1 MENRNRTF
9 HEMNLFQGNWRNH
22 SVGREESEVDSEMG
36 EVFDEIDK
44 SRAREFYETG
54 FRPKGKSSGKPL
66 ILAPPVIRSVEEKP
80 SSRRQFTIEEVE
92 EESSDILEVVG
103 GSDEYI
109 EEETQEEYEES
120 SSGILF
126 DESSNLSDEE
136 ASQLFAVD
144 ESADEPFYYED
155 RDESVEYQYG
165 SDDHAYES
173 DDHAYESN
181 DLAYES
187 SESSSKPMKLATA
200 AYSGKNSMTELTKV
214 RLPLHLA
221 DVELEIDIFDT
232 FTLAR
237 PISDVSNVE
246 CSLHSIDAEVLL
258 PSASLFTKGTLLL
271 NIDYAC
277 TDKSGT
283 MHSLMIHIPWK
294 KIIPVK
300 WIHQPELSSK
310 NSKEYLFT
318 SNLGMEEGY
327 TREYRESLVEKV
339 EFSLSD
345 LHCVWNEQFI
355 DNGRVMVQG
364 TAKMKIDLFQK
375 QCLDLNRLLSK

>member
-1 MENRNRTF
+1 MEKRNRTL

-22 SVGREESEVDSEMG
+22 SLGHEESRVDSEMD

-44 SRAREFYETG
+44 VLARDFNETG

-66 ILAPPVIRSVEEKP
+66 ILAPPVIKSVEEKP
-80 SSRRQFTIEEVE
+80 SSRRQFTMEEVE
-92 EESSDILEVVG
+92 EESSDLLEVVG
-103 GSDEYI
+103 GIEDYI
-109 EEETQEEYEES
+109 EEEPQENYEES
-120 SSGILF
+120 SSEILF
-126 DESSNLSDEE
+126 DESSNLSDKV
-136 ASQLFAVD
+136 ADQLLALD
-144 ESADEPFYYED
+144 ESTDEPYYYED
-155 RDESVEYQYG
+155 LDESVENHYESTDYQY
-165 SDDHAYES
+165 ES
-173 DDHAYESN
+173 A
-181 DLAYES
+181 
-187 SESSSKPMKLATA
+187 ESSSDPMKLATA
-200 AYSGKNSMTELTKV
+200 AYSGKNSKTEMTKV

-221 DVELEIDIFDT
+221 DVDLEIDIFDT

-237 PISDVSNVE
+237 PISAVSNVE

-310 NSKEYLFT
+310 NNKEYLFT
-318 SNLGMEEGY
+318 SSLGMEEGY

-339 EFSLSD
+339 EISLSG
-345 LHCVWNEQFI
+345 LHCIWNEQFI
-355 DNGRVMVQG
+355 QNDRVMIQG
-364 TAKMKIDLFQK
+364 TARMQIDLYQK
-375 QCLDLNRLLSK
+375 QSLDLQKLLSL

>member
-1 MENRNRTF
+1 MENRTRTF
-9 HEMNLFQGNWRNH
+9 HEMNLFQGNWGNH
-22 SVGREESEVDSEMG
+22 SVGRDESETDSGMD
-36 EVFDEIDK
+36 EVFNGNDK
-44 SRAREFYETG
+44 GQARDFNETG
-54 FRPKGKSSGKPL
+54 FRPKEKSSGKPL
-66 ILAPPVIRSVEEKP
+66 ILAPPVIKSIEEKS
-80 SSRRQFTIEEVE
+80 SSRRQFLIEEVE
-92 EESSDILEVVG
+92 EESSDLLEVVG

-120 SSGILF
+120 SSEILF
-126 DESSNLSDEE
+126 DESSNLLEE
-136 ASQLFAVD
+136 DTDRLF
-144 ESADEPFYYED
+144 SLDEPGDEDFYYED
-155 RDESVEYQYG
+155 LDESAEFQN
-165 SDDHAYES
+165 ES
-173 DDHAYESN
+173 DDHAFESN

-187 SESSSKPMKLATA
+187 SESSSEPMKLATA

-221 DVELEIDIFDT
+221 DVDLEIDIFDT

-339 EFSLSD
+339 EFSLSG

-355 DNGRVMVQG
+355 HNGRVMVQG

>member
-22 SVGREESEVDSEMG
+22 SVGREESEVDLEMD
-36 EVFDEIDK
+36 EVFDETGK
-44 SRAREFYETG
+44 VRAQDLNETG

-66 ILAPPVIRSVEEKP
+66 ILAPPVIKSVEEKP
-80 SSRRQFTIEEVE
+80 SSSRRQFTIEEVE
-92 EESSDILEVVG
+92 EESSDLLEVVG
-103 GSDEYI
+103 GSEDDI
-109 EEETQEEYEES
+109 EEETQEDFEES
-120 SSGILF
+120 SSEIIF
-126 DESSNLSDEE
+126 DESSNLSDED
-136 ASQLFAVD
+136 ADQLLVLD
-144 ESADEPFYYED
+144 ESRDEPFYYD
-155 RDESVEYQYG
+155 ARDESVEYP
-165 SDDHAYES
+165 
-173 DDHAYESN
+173 YESN
-181 DLAYES
+181 DHAYES
-187 SESSSKPMKLATA
+187 SESSSEPMKLATA

-214 RLPLHLA
+214 RLPLQLA
-221 DVELEIDIFDT
+221 EVDLEIDIFDT

-237 PISDVSNVE
+237 PISAVSNVE

-339 EFSLSD
+339 EFSLTG

-355 DNGRVMVQG
+355 QNDRVMIQG
-364 TAKMKIDLFQK
+364 TARMQIDLYQK
-375 QCLDLNRLLSK
+375 QCLDLQKLLSL

>member
-1 MENRNRTF
+1 MENRTRTF
-9 HEMNLFQGNWRNH
+9 HEMNLFQGNWGNH
-22 SVGREESEVDSEMG
+22 SVGRDESETDSG
-36 EVFDEIDK
+36 TDEVFNGNDK
-44 SRAREFYETG
+44 GQARDFNETG
-54 FRPKGKSSGKPL
+54 FRPKEKSSGKPL
-66 ILAPPVIRSVEEKP
+66 ILAPPVIKSIEEKS
-80 SSRRQFTIEEVE
+80 SSRRQFLIEEVE
-92 EESSDILEVVG
+92 EESSDLLEVVG

-120 SSGILF
+120 SSEILF
-126 DESSNLSDEE
+126 DESSNLLEE
-136 ASQLFAVD
+136 DTDRLF
-144 ESADEPFYYED
+144 SLDEPGDEDFYYED
-155 RDESVEYQYG
+155 LDESAEFQN
-165 SDDHAYES
+165 ES
-173 DDHAYESN
+173 DDHAFESN

-187 SESSSKPMKLATA
+187 SESSSEPMKLATA

-221 DVELEIDIFDT
+221 DVDLEIDIFDT

-339 EFSLSD
+339 EFSLSG

-355 DNGRVMVQG
+355 HNGRVMVQG

>member
-22 SVGREESEVDSEMG
+22 SLGREDSGVDSEMD

-44 SRAREFYETG
+44 GRDRDFNETG
-54 FRPKGKSSGKPL
+54 FRPKGKSSGRPL
-66 ILAPPVIRSVEEKP
+66 IIAPPVIKSVEEKT
-80 SSRRQFTIEEVE
+80 SSRRQFRIDEVE
-92 EESSDILEVVG
+92 EESSDLLEVVG
-103 GSDEYI
+103 GSEDHI
-109 EEETQEEYEES
+109 GEEPQEDYEES
-120 SSGILF
+120 STYIIN
-126 DESSNLSDEE
+126 DESSYLPDED
-136 ASQLFAVD
+136 ADQLFALG
-144 ESADEPFYYED
+144 ESTEEPFYYED
-155 RDESVEYQYG
+155 RDESVEFP
-165 SDDHAYES
+165 
-173 DDHAYESN
+173 YESN
-181 DLAYES
+181 DHPYES
-187 SESSSKPMKLATA
+187 TDYQYESAESSSEPMELATA
-200 AYSGKNSMTELTKV
+200 AYSGKNAKTEMTKV

-221 DVELEIDIFDT
+221 DVDLEIDIFDT

-237 PISDVSNVE
+237 PISAVSNVE

-277 TDKSGT
+277 NDKSGT

-310 NSKEYLFT
+310 NSKEYLYT

-339 EFSLSD
+339 EFCLSD
-345 LHCVWNEQFI
+345 LHCIWNEQFI
-355 DNGRVMVQG
+355 QNDKVMIQG
-364 TAKMKIDLFQK
+364 TARMQIDLYQK
-375 QCLDLNRLLSK
+375 QCLDLQKLLSL